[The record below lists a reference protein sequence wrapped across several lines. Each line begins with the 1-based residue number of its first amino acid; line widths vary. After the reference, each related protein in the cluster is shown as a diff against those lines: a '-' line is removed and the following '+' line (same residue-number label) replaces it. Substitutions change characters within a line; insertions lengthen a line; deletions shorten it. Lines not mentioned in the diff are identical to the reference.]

1 MMRKSLLVLV
11 IIALFFVSCAKK
23 AAVKPPDNPGD
34 LYVQGVDLMKKK
46 KFDQAVADFA
56 KIRESFPFDP
66 IAIIAQVKQGDAYFE
81 KKEYQLAA
89 STYEDFVNSYPEDEN
104 AAYAMKRLGESYEK
118 QSPTIDR
125 DQAITL
131 KAIERFTFLK
141 NRYPASS
148 YAKDAD
154 AHLGAL
160 TQKLAAREFYVGE
173 FYHRT
178 GSYNASILRLEY
190 FLNTYPGAKDRDK
203 ALYYLVQNYKEL
215 HNPQKAQYYLDK
227 LRQEYPKSSYSV
239 AASRGPRIVVAQTT
253 AAPAKAQTTA
263 PPATTPPATKESP
276 VALTYE
282 EPTKGDIDLR
292 PTEAAPAKE
301 AAVFPE
307 AGAPAPASG
316 PKEETKETAATAAV
330 AGISADNG
338 AEGSGQGKAD
348 GSVDSQGTGSIQGA
362 ATRTNTAD
370 AKDGDKKEAKK
381 GGEKK
386 DPFGLSN
393 QKNPIDVVADT
404 MEAFEKGKT
413 NVFTG
418 NVIVKQEGSAPGQ
431 TLYLFSDKVTAYRN
445 EDENEIQRVDA
456 EGNVKI
462 VKADR
467 TATCK
472 QAFFYN
478 DKHQIVLKG
487 DVVVFEGNDRLT
499 GDTVTYYLDED
510 RTHVEGQ
517 PDKRAHVTITPK

>member
-1 MMRKSLLVLV
+1 MRKSLLVLAV
-11 IIALFFVSCAKK
+11 ILLFFGSCTKK
-23 AAVKPPDNPGD
+23 VVKPVENPGD
-34 LYVQGVDLMKKK
+34 LYVQGVDQMKKK
-46 KFDQAVADFA
+46 KYDNAIADFA

-66 IAIIAQVKQGDAYFE
+66 IAIVAQVKQGDAYFE
-81 KKEYQLAA
+81 KKDYPLAA
-89 STYEDFVNSYPEDEN
+89 GTYEDFVNSYPEDES
-104 AAYAMKRLGESYEK
+104 AAYALHRLGECYEK

-141 NRYPASS
+141 NRYPTSP

-154 AHLGAL
+154 AHLGTL

-173 FYHRT
+173 FYHRV
-178 GSYNASILRLEY
+178 GSYNASILRLDY
-190 FLNTYPGAKDRDK
+190 FLNTYPAAKDRDK
-203 ALYYLVQNYKEL
+203 ALYYLVMDYREL
-215 HNPQKAQYYLDK
+215 HNPERAQYYLDK
-227 LRQEYPKSSYSV
+227 LRQEYPKSTYTV
-239 AASRGPRIVVAQTT
+239 LAARERRAAASRTQT
-253 AAPAKAQTTA
+253 AAPPVTA
-263 PPATTPPATKESP
+263 PPPAVSREAP
-276 VALTYE
+276 VNLTYE
-282 EPTKGDIDLR
+282 ETKKRDIDLR
-292 PTEAAPAKE
+292 PTEAAPAKG
-301 AAVFPE
+301 V
-307 AGAPAPASG
+307 ASSS
-316 PKEETKETAATAAV
+316 ETAATGQGPKGEAIEAEVPPPAA
-330 AGISADNG
+330 GFQADNERG
-338 AEGSGQGKAD
+338 EAEQDKTQGRIASEERGGVKDAAAPVEEPKESGKKA
-348 GSVDSQGTGSIQGA
+348 
-362 ATRTNTAD
+362 
-370 AKDGDKKEAKK
+370 

-386 DPFGLSN
+386 DPFGLST

-445 EDENEIQRVDA
+445 EDENDIQRVDA

-478 DKHQIVLKG
+478 DRHQIVLKG